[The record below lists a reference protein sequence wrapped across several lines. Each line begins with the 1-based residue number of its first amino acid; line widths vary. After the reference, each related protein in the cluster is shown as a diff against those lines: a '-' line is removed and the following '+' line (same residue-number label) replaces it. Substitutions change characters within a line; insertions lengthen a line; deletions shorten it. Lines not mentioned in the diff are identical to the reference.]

1 MHHHTYTLP
10 LLPRPLLQDYGRD
23 EDAAV
28 KALKKHG
35 GLEEEVGSYQS
46 VVTALQKQAESLVSG
61 DHFDSSNITAR
72 QVQIQAC

>member
-1 MHHHTYTLP
+1 M
-10 LLPRPLLQDYGRD
+10 
-23 EDAAV
+23 

-72 QVQIQAC
+72 QVHIVQIQVRNRLGVSISITYDLLKVLY